1 MRAANLRVFF
11 FSNCLG
17 FGYCVF
23 HLELSVHHITV
34 SVSISSVCFILIL
47 MKLSS
52 PIFCVLPFSYHDK
65 YAWLPNDVIVVALV
79 YKALY
84 FIGFS
89 LATKNNFIKSV
100 RTQYKCMQ
108 M

>member
-1 MRAANLRVFF
+1 MTAANLMFF
-11 FSNCLG
+11 CFSNCLG

-34 SVSISSVCFILIL
+34 SVSVSSVCFILIL

-79 YKALY
+79 CKPLY

-89 LATKNNFIKSV
+89 LQKNNCIKSM
-100 RTQYKCMQ
+100 RTQYKCTQ